1 PNRKMTF
8 AHPWFFLLLLL
19 VPVLLWWQLAK
30 RRAAIIYSDLGFL
43 KHAPNRGRFG
53 RMVVNALYAA
63 AICFMVVALAR
74 PQRGRQFQE
83 VETRGIDIM
92 LCMDI
97 SGSMRAEDFSP
108 RNRLAVAKERAK
120 EFIAKRTGDRIG
132 LVVFS
137 ATSLTQ
143 CPLTLD
149 RNILNSLIDRVD
161 FGMLEDGTAIGM
173 GIASA
178 VARLKDS
185 KARDRVIVLL
195 TDGVNNAGDID
206 PLTAAQTAASFGIKI
221 YTIGVG
227 SKGPVPYPVQDPL
240 FGRRYVQIQIDLDT
254 EILGQIADLTGGKAF
269 LATDAAGLRL
279 IYDEIDR
286 MEPTTFKV
294 KQYTVYNELA
304 GTPLL
309 LALLTAALGMG
320 LALTVFRSLP

>member
-1 PNRKMTF
+1 MTF
-8 AHPWFFLLLLL
+8 AHPWFFLFLLA
-19 VPVLLWWQLAK
+19 VPALFWWQLRK
-30 RRAAIIYSDLGFL
+30 RRAALTASDLRFL
-43 KHAPNRGRFG
+43 KDAPNRGRYRRAVING
-53 RMVVNALYAA
+53 LYAIA
-63 AICFMVVALAR
+63 LCFMTIALAR

-92 LCMDI
+92 LCLDI

-108 RNRLAVAKERAK
+108 RNRLTVAKERAK
-120 EFIAKRTGDRIG
+120 EFIAKRGGDRIG

-143 CPLTLD
+143 CPLTTD
-149 RNILNSLIDRVD
+149 RNILANLIDRVD

-206 PLTAAQTAASFGIKI
+206 PLTAAQTAASFGIKV

-227 SKGPVPYPVQDPL
+227 SKGPVPYPVQDRL
-240 FGRRYVQIQIDLDT
+240 FGRRYVQIEIDLDT
-254 EILGQIADLTGGKAF
+254 EVLQQIADLTSGKFF
-269 LATDAAGLRL
+269 LATDGAALKL

-309 LALLTAALGMG
+309 LALVFSLLGTG
-320 LALTVFRSLP
+320 LAATVFRRLP

>member
-1 PNRKMTF
+1 VIF
-8 AHPWFFLLLLL
+8 AHPWFFLLLAL
-19 VPVLLWWQLAK
+19 VPAYLWWQFRK
-30 RRAAIIYSDLGFL
+30 RRAALIYSDLSFL
-43 KHAPNRGRFG
+43 KGAPNRGGLG
-53 RMVVNALYAA
+53 RVVVHSLYSLAMVA
-63 AICFMVVALAR
+63 MVMALAR

-83 VETRGIDIM
+83 VETSGIDIM
-92 LCMDI
+92 LCLDI
-97 SGSMRAEDFSP
+97 SGSMQAEDFSP
-108 RNRLAVAKERAK
+108 RNRLTVAKERAR
-120 EFIAKRTGDRIG
+120 EFADQRKGDRIG

-149 RNILNSLIDRVD
+149 RNILDGLIDRLD

-185 KARDRVIVLL
+185 KAKDRVIILL
-195 TDGVNNAGDID
+195 TDGVNNTGDID

-227 SKGPVPYPVQDPL
+227 SKGPVPYPVQDPM
-240 FGRRYVQIQIDLDT
+240 FGRRYVQVQIDLDT
-254 EILGQIADLTGGKAF
+254 ETLQKTADMTGGKFF
-269 LATDAAGLRL
+269 LATDAGGLKR
-279 IYDEIDR
+279 IYEEIDR

-304 GTPLL
+304 GLPLL
-309 LALLTAALGMG
+309 LSLVFAALGAG
-320 LALTVFRSLP
+320 LAMTVFRRLP

>member
-1 PNRKMTF
+1 MTF
-8 AHPWFFLLLLL
+8 AHPWFFLLLFL
-19 VPVLLWWQLAK
+19 VPVLLWWQFRK
-30 RRAAIIYSDLGFL
+30 RRAAMAYSDLSFL
-43 KHAPNRGRFG
+43 KAAPNRGRLG
-53 RMVVNALYAA
+53 RVVVNGLYAVA
-63 AICFMVVALAR
+63 LCFMVVALAR

-97 SGSMRAEDFSP
+97 SGSMQAEDFSP

-120 EFIAKRTGDRIG
+120 EFVAKRAGDRIG

-143 CPLTLD
+143 CPLTPD

-227 SKGPVPYPVQDPL
+227 SKGPVPYPVQDRM

-254 EILGQIADLTGGKAF
+254 EILSRIADLTGGKAF
-269 LATDAAGLRL
+269 LATDATGLRL

-304 GTPLL
+304 GMPLL
-309 LALLTAALGMG
+309 LALLTAGLGMG
-320 LALTVFRSLP
+320 LALTVFRRLP

>member
-1 PNRKMTF
+1 MIF

-19 VPVLLWWQLAK
+19 VPVYLWWQLVK
-30 RRAAIIYSDLGFL
+30 RRAAVVYSDLGFL
-43 KHAPNRGRFG
+43 RGFTPRGRYG
-53 RMVVNALYAA
+53 RAIVHSFYALALVS
-63 AICFMVVALAR
+63 MTVALAR

-92 LCMDI
+92 LCLDI

-108 RNRLAVAKERAK
+108 KNRLNVAKERAK
-120 EFIAKRTGDRIG
+120 QFIEKRKGDRIG

-149 RNILNSLIDRVD
+149 HQIVDSLIDRVNI
-161 FGMLEDGTAIGM
+161 GMLQDGTAIGL
-173 GIASA
+173 GLASA

-185 KARDRVIVLL
+185 KAKDRVIVLL
-195 TDGVNNAGDID
+195 TDGVNNTGDID
-206 PLTAAQTAASFGIKI
+206 PITAAQTAASFGIKV

-227 SKGPVPYPVQDPL
+227 SKGLVPYPVDDPM
-240 FGRRYVQIQIDLDT
+240 FGRRYVQVQIDMDAET
-254 EILGQIADLTGGKAF
+254 RQKISDLTGGKSV
-269 LATDAAGLRL
+269 LATDAQALGQ

-304 GTPLL
+304 GFWLL
-309 LALLTAALGMG
+309 LSVVTLGAGAG
-320 LALTVFRSLP
+320 LAMTVFRRLP